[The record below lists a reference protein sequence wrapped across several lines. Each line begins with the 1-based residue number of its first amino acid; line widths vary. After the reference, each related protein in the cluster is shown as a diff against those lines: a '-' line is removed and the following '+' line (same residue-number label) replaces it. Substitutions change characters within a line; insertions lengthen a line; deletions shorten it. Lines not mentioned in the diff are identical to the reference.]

1 MRLGHLSPGAP
12 LSCMAPAAQF
22 TVVRLDWYQERP
34 SLALVSINQCPQA
47 SSKWSRLV

>member
-12 LSCMAPAAQF
+12 LSCMERF

-34 SLALVSINQCPQA
+34 SLALVSINHCPQA
-47 SSKWSRLV
+47 SSKWSRVV